1 MIQKKHMAIMYS
13 YGWRICEK
21 GQQKYGSP
29 ADIYLENDTYFMIID
44 DGNCVGN
51 NHLFH
56 IYNIDL
62 TMKVFEGRLR
72 DSTDFE
78 TLMRFLGF

>member
-1 MIQKKHMAIMYS
+1 MVARQFMAIMYS
-13 YGWRICEK
+13 YGWRIREK
-21 GQQKYGSP
+21 GQQKYGSS
-29 ADIYLENDTYFMIID
+29 ADIYMENDTYFMIID

-56 IYNIDL
+56 IYNINLDG
-62 TMKVFEGRLR
+62 KIFEGRLR